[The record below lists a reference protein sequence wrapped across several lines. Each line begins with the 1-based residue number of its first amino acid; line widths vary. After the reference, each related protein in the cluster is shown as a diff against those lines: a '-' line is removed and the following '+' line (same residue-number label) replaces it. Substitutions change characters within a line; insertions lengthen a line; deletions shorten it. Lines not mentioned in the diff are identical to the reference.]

1 MRFGLDE
8 IRLRIYDA
16 VVAAGYGGLR
26 PAHVTLFRWPG
37 PDGRRPTEIAA
48 DVQLSKQRVNDLLR
62 DLEHGG
68 YLRLERDP
76 ADNRARVVQLTAR
89 GRRLH
94 EVAVAA
100 HAEVER
106 EWERAVGAGR
116 YDALRATLEELM
128 PPRR

>member
-1 MRFGLDE
+1 MRLGLDE
-8 IRLRIYDA
+8 IRRRIYAA
-16 VVAAGYGGLR
+16 VVAAGYDDLR

-76 ADNRARVVQLTAR
+76 ADNRARTVQLTAQGR
-89 GRRLH
+89 GLH
-94 EVAVAA
+94 ELAVAT

-106 EWERAVGAGR
+106 EWERAVGTSR
-116 YDALRATLEELM
+116 YGALRATLEGLL